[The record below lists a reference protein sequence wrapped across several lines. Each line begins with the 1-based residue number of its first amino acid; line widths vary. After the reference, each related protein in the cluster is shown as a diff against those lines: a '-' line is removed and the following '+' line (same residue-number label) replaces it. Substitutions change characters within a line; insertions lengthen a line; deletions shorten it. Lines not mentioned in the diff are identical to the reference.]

1 MLLLMI
7 PPRSSARRQSSQTI
21 TAAARCPFRAAIP
34 KDMPRPGAKAC
45 RGGSRA
51 KQRSPQKPHGLST
64 TRGSCLGRQAA
75 EMALKRSFRRPSGS
89 GGAGQGCS
97 FRCLAEGLEQTRG
110 SFAEGIG
117 AAAGSRAGTG
127 AAPCSLPTLMGPP
140 AQRDQGHRLGHQ
152 RYRAT
157 GEAALLRAQRKS
169 SCKLLVASQPA
180 ERAGFN
186 QEKKKKRKPNKK
198 LLTKH
203 CSLSSTCMS
212 VYYRRANG
220 LICTRP
226 NSIRLCLGCQSPH

>member
-7 PPRSSARRQSSQTI
+7 PPRSSTRCQSSQTI
-21 TAAARCPFRAAIP
+21 TAAVRCPFRAAIP
-34 KDMPRPGAKAC
+34 EDTSRPGAKAW

-51 KQRSPQKPHGLST
+51 KQRSPQKPHGWQV
-64 TRGSCLGRQAA
+64 GSRNGSEEVLQAA
-75 EMALKRSFRRPSGS
+75 IS
-89 GGAGQGCS
+89 GGGGQGCS
-97 FRCLAEGLEQTRG
+97 FRCSAEGLEQTRRG
-110 SFAEGIG
+110 SFAEGIR
-117 AAAGSRAGTG
+117 AAAGNRAGTG

-140 AQRDQGHRLGHQ
+140 AQRDQGHCLGHQ

-157 GEAALLRAQRKS
+157 GEAALLRAQGKS
-169 SCKLLVASQPA
+169 SCKLLMASQPS

-226 NSIRLCLGCQSPH
+226 NSICLCLGCQSPH